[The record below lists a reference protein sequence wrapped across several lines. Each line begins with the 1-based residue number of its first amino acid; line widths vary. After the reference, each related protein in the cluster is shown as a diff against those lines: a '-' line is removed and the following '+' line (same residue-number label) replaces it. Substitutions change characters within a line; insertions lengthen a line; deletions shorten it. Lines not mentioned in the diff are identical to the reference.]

1 MKRTAALLIIFLM
14 VILMPQRMFAQRPDS
29 IQENQIVSAVQKY
42 HDGNYD
48 VARDILNDILQK
60 DINNDAAWYY
70 SALISLADFRLDS
83 AVSISFSAKLINAE

>member
-60 DINNDAAWYY
+60 DINNDAAW
-70 SALISLADFRLDS
+70 
-83 AVSISFSAKLINAE
+83 